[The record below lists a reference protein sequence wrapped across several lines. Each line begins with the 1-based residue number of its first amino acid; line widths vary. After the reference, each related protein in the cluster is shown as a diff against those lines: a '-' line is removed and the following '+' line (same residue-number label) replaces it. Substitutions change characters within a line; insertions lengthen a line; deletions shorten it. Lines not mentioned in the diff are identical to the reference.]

1 MTNEYNIDSS
11 SYPSLAVASKRI
23 FTIISERLNV
33 NTAYV
38 AKKGESAMTVISSYN
53 KNEQIIQEGYS
64 VEYGGTYCRLII
76 SNNNYVHIP
85 DLSKDELTCELEVT
99 SLLNTKGFLGVPLT
113 DLQGEIFGTLC
124 VMDKEEMAF
133 GEAEIDYLKA
143 MAEILSHMIE
153 LDKTQFH
160 MGFLNVPIIPITEG
174 VAILS
179 LQGIIDENR
188 SENIMRTVLHYGT
201 DHQLNHFII
210 DLSGLIIL
218 DGVFP
223 RVLANLVQSLQ
234 LMGITPIITGIT
246 PQIAT
251 HDLENGELSQLDTK
265 IVRSLESAL
274 EYIGF
279 YLIEK
284 K

>member
-1 MTNEYNIDSS
+1 MTSEYNIDSS
-11 SYPSLAVASKRI
+11 TYPSLAAASKRI

-38 AKKGESAMTVISSYN
+38 VKRGESAMTVISSYN
-53 KNEQIIQEGYS
+53 KNEEIIPEGYS
-64 VEYGGTYCRLII
+64 VEYSGAYCRLII
-76 SNNNYVHIP
+76 ANDDYINIS
-85 DLSKDELTCELEVT
+85 DLSKDELTRELAIT
-99 SLLNTKGFLGVPLT
+99 SLFNAKGFMGVPLR

-124 VMDKEEMAF
+124 VMDKERREF
-133 GEAEIDYLKA
+133 EETEIDYLKA
-143 MAEILSHMIE
+143 IAEILSHVIE

-160 MGFLNVPIIPITEG
+160 MGFLNVPIIPITKG

-201 DHQLNHFII
+201 DHQLDHFII

-223 RVLANLVQSLQ
+223 RVLANLVRSLQ
-234 LMGITPIITGIT
+234 LMGIQPIITGIT
-246 PQIAT
+246 PQIAS
-251 HDLENGELSQLDTK
+251 HDLEKGELSALEIK
-265 IVRSLESAL
+265 IVRNLESAL

-284 K
+284 E